1 MTFIFDFITIF
12 ASSFISWY
20 KLYHQPMIISVLY
33 MHVDGTFAHYVWIFT
48 IFSLYNLWKLI
59 EHLLQ
64 EN

>member
-1 MTFIFDFITIF
+1 
-12 ASSFISWY
+12 
-20 KLYHQPMIISVLY
+20 MIISVFY
-33 MHVDGTFAHYVWIFT
+33 MHVDGTFAYYVWTFT